1 MAVNVKIVKKNN
13 ENNLGVLKRFSRRV
27 QESGV
32 IPKVKSKRFAERQP
46 SAYTKKKNK
55 LKSLKKKSE
64 IQKLYKLGKMN
75 LISKR

>member
-1 MAVNVKIVKKNN
+1 MAINVKVTKKNN
-13 ENNLGVLKRFSRRV
+13 ESGVSVLKRFTRRV

-32 IPKVKSKRFAERQP
+32 INKVKSRRYAERKP

-64 IQKLYKLGKMN
+64 FQTLYKLGK
-75 LISKR
+75 ISSNRR